1 MNSYLDKSIDKWEK
15 NSLREAIIELL
26 NDKGEMKLQD
36 IYTDIFSYYDA
47 TDSQNLPDK
56 KYPYATVLQ
65 HAIRSHLARLRKERV
80 VVSLKRAHYKL
91 LK

>member
-1 MNSYLDKSIDKWEK
+1 M
-15 NSLREAIIELL
+15 LL
-26 NDKGEMKLQD
+26 NPAIMPLFERECIMITKKTATMTNEKLQD